1 MKLLDNDILSLHLK
15 GEPATHSRVASIP
28 PYQLFVPIVA
38 VEETLRG
45 WLNLIRLAD
54 AGKAKVPI
62 EKAYERLRQ
71 AVSDLSAYRIVDYT
85 AEAHRHYFRLKSLK
99 LRIGTRD
106 LRIASIALDHDATLI
121 TRNRRDFELVPALK
135 LEVWN

>member
-15 GEPATHSRVASIP
+15 GEPTTRSRVAAISSG
-28 PYQLFVPIVA
+28 QLFVPIVA
-38 VEETLRG
+38 IEETLRG

-62 EKAYERLRQ
+62 ETAYARLRQ
-71 AVSDLSAYRIVDYT
+71 AVSDLSAYRILNYT
-85 AEAHRHYFRLKSLK
+85 PTAHEHYLRLKSQK

-106 LRIASIALDHDATLI
+106 LRIASIALVHDATLI
-121 TRNRRDFELVPALK
+121 TRNRRDFDIVPSLK
-135 LEVWN
+135 HEVWN